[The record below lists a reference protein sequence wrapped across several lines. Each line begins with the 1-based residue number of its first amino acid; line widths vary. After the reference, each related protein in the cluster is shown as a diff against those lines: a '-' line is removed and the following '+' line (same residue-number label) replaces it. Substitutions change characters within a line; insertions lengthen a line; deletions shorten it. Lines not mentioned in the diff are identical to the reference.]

1 MNDEERKRLY
11 YKTSNILV
19 NETGVSSI
27 RPGREGWLE
36 SIPERER
43 EDERESNFGSDGGQG
58 NNSS

>member
-43 EDERESNFGSDGGQG
+43 EDERGSDHRSNFGQG
-58 NNSS
+58 SNRS